1 MSMMLTKPKSAA
13 KVRKSSRPKK
23 LSQKLRDDDVAPAP
37 VRQRLLEA
45 TGGVPPPPPVDLNV
59 GKCHAMGD
67 ECGHPTL
74 QRNRHLCVGCGDGV
88 HAIEPCGFELEPEEG
103 GGVACANCYS
113 EMKPAAKNL
122 KKNLEGIDSDS
133 DNSSV
138 HSVVDKADRTRH
150 RIWFRRGPCPAMQG
164 RCLSVQCAWGDVT
177 CCNCLL
183 PTHKHPTC
191 LMVDEDS
198 GKKYCK
204 SCWEMEEIGLG
215 LRLSKTQESPQRDD
229 VNLPSLPPLPRQEDE
244 LEEQDPQDQYDNEPM
259 TDEAAAVSEALG
271 VAAAAAGPKRS
282 RGKNYSNHE
291 DYLITQAWCSVS
303 ADS

>member
-1 MSMMLTKPKSAA
+1 MMLTKPKSAA

-122 KKNLEGIDSDS
+122 KKNLEGIDDS
-133 DNSSV
+133 DDDSV
-138 HSVVDKADRTRH
+138 HSLVDKADRTRH
-150 RIWFRRGPCPAMQG
+150 RVWFRKGRCPAMGAECVGFQH
-164 RCLSVQCAWGDVT
+164 AWGDVT
-177 CCNCLL
+177 CSGCLL
-183 PTHKHPTC
+183 PTHRQPTC
-191 LMVDEDS
+191 LHVDDN

-204 SCWEMEEIGLG
+204 SCWDLEKVGLG
-215 LRLSKTQESPQRDD
+215 LFLQTPA
-229 VNLPSLPPLPRQEDE
+229 
-244 LEEQDPQDQYDNEPM
+244 
-259 TDEAAAVSEALG
+259 T
-271 VAAAAAGPKRS
+271 
-282 RGKNYSNHE
+282 
-291 DYLITQAWCSVS
+291 
-303 ADS
+303 